1 MVQAH
6 PLRGVA
12 GGSGFYTLRMAKF
25 HMRIATAEDV
35 TGIRVLI
42 DASVRGLQAGDYSA
56 AQIEGALATVFTVD
70 SRLIADGTYFVAFD
84 ESGELAGC
92 GGWSFRKTLY
102 GGDHQIEKVAPERLD
117 PAVDAAKVRAIF
129 VHPKFARMGLGSLIL
144 EAAEDAAVRQG
155 FTRFEMGS
163 TLTGVTLYT
172 LKGYREVNRVSV
184 PVGGGEEIE
193 VVRMV
198 KEAPLL
204 NGGRG

>member
-1 MVQAH
+1 MEKFR
-6 PLRGVA
+6 LRTA
-12 GGSGFYTLRMAKF
+12 M
-25 HMRIATAEDV
+25 AEDV
-35 TGIRVLI
+35 TAIRELI
-42 DASVRGLQAGDYSA
+42 DASVRGLQTGDYSP
-56 AQIEGALATVFTVD
+56 AQIDGALATVFTVD

-102 GGDHQIEKVAPERLD
+102 GGDHQMEKIAPERLD

-144 EAAEDAAVRQG
+144 EAAENAAVAAG
-155 FTRFEMGS
+155 FKSFEMGS
-163 TLTGVTLYT
+163 TLTGVPLYM
-172 LKGYREVNRVSV
+172 LKGYQEVARVLA

-198 KEAPLL
+198 KQAPGL
-204 NGGRG
+204 